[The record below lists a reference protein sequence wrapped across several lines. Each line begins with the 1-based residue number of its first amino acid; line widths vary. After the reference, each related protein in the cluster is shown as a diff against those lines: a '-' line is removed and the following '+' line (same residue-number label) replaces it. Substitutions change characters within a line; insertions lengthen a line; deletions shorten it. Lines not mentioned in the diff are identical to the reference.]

1 MSDVCLVLHDEQ
13 YLRSWQTSG
22 AIRQLAENSTRLTI
36 VCSKSVA
43 ELLELPHGAKSQIFD
58 FSSSLFEFWIDRLSW
73 MQSLANNT
81 DFRLKLRR
89 FYFSDELWYRRDLT
103 GPRKAMHFLNAF
115 FSFIA
120 RCVRNPLG
128 GIALL
133 SGSWA
138 RNIVIKLLERV
149 NERGRKEYWK
159 KIPSADLTI
168 IPSHAQEPWLDS
180 FLRHLAGSEGRSM
193 VVPDNWDNLTA
204 KIRFRVLPNY
214 ISVYGKSSSV
224 QAKCLHGFSDKQ
236 IVELGAPRFNVYFP
250 KPKTQGKTGTVKTVA
265 YLGYFQKHDELKQ
278 LKDLS
283 TIIHSRSDLQEHEW
297 LYRRHP
303 ARESLMEPLPAPF
316 QSASLGSQAVGSLPD
331 LNTRY
336 LSEIL
341 TYDLVIG
348 PPSSLILEAAF
359 LGMSVIVDL
368 SRDDKFRTSSGRTKF
383 QIRHV
388 DDFLKIA
395 SPSVYDTP
403 QSLAY
408 LLSKWASGE
417 PLNVDTSDIVRNDV
431 SFRDALNSWLLEE
444 FDRDS

>member
-22 AIRQLAENSTRLTI
+22 AIRQLAESSTNLTI
-36 VCSKSVA
+36 VCSKTVG
-43 ELLELPHGAKSQIFD
+43 ELLEIPHGAQFQIFD

-81 DFRLKLRR
+81 DFKLKLRR
-89 FYFSDELWYRRDLT
+89 FYFSDELWYRRDLP
-103 GPRKAMHFLNAF
+103 GPRKAMHFLNEC
-115 FSFIA
+115 FSFIG

-128 GIALL
+128 GMALI

-138 RNIVIKLLERV
+138 RSIVIKLLERL
-149 NERGRKEYWK
+149 NERGRQEYWR

-180 FLRHLAGSEGRSM
+180 FLRHLARLEGKSM

-224 QAKCLHGFSDKQ
+224 QARSLHGFSDKQ
-236 IVELGAPRFNVYFP
+236 IIELGAPRFNVYFP
-250 KPKTQGKTGTVKTVA
+250 KPESLRKTGTVKTVA

-283 TIIHSRSDLQEHEW
+283 TIIYSRADLQEHQW

-303 ARESLMEPLPAPF
+303 ARENWREPLPAPF
-316 QSASLGSQAVGSLPD
+316 QSANLGSKTLGSLPD
-331 LNTRY
+331 LNTHY
-336 LSEIL
+336 LGEIL
-341 TYDLVIG
+341 NYDLVIG

-359 LGMSVIVDL
+359 LGISVIVDL
-368 SRDDKFRTSSGRTKF
+368 SRDEKFRTSSGRTKL

-395 SPSVYDTP
+395 NPSTYDTP
-403 QSLAY
+403 ECLSSL
-408 LLSKWASGE
+408 LNRWASGE
-417 PLNVDTSDIVRNDV
+417 ALNVNTSDIVRNDV
-431 SFRDALNSWLLEE
+431 SFRDALSSWLLEE
-444 FDRDS
+444 FDQDS